1 MSPRRMENAMCNVG
15 DTILVTSTDPG
26 VHFVCTIVE
35 VTYDKRLDET
45 FVVTNWG
52 DCFIASKV
60 NLVIV

>member
-1 MSPRRMENAMCNVG
+1 MCNVG